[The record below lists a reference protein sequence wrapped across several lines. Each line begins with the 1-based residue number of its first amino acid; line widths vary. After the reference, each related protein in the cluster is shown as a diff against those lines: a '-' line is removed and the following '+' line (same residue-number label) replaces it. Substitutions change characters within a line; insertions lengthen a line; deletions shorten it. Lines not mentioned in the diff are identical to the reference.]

1 MLPCFRIVGVLRAR
15 QAEIFQVPLDG
26 DEVSDPRTFSSKI
39 AVAEL
44 EGKGCGVVATRA
56 ISRGEVVLKESPLL
70 GLPASFESAS
80 DAEALLNA
88 TSLRQ
93 LDEDLNSALTSCSQ
107 ASQDRFWELSDC
119 HGEPKTAAGIAL
131 TNALQ
136 LGKGG
141 GLLAMSARFNHSCKP
156 NVQGGWDKS
165 QGGGMAVWH
174 ALRDISAGEELCFSY
189 VDPYETEAERQ
200 STLQSLFKFQCRC
213 PVCML
218 QGEAKMASNQNRQQL
233 RDLKEALE
241 LSAVVA
247 DDTAEMAREL
257 VPQMVEL
264 LDAELEGSPALK
276 SKVLHVG
283 FLLAWEGGDA
293 DLAKSMAEEAWEN
306 AVVAYGPDSERAT
319 QLKLCASGAVPDEDL
334 EDILLELDS
343 SEFSVPGPPGLLAEE
358 DDDY

>member
-1 MLPCFRIVGVLRAR
+1 MECVRLPSEAGSVTPSTVRPEFLPSRRCPAVSSKGGSSDVLSFVPWALLGGCGRARLKRSRRGICGVLRAR

-70 GLPASFESAS
+70 GLPVSFESAS

-200 STLQSLFKFQCRC
+200 STLQSLFKFQCRW
-213 PVCML
+213 
-218 QGEAKMASNQNRQQL
+218 
-233 RDLKEALE
+233 DW
-241 LSAVVA
+241 
-247 DDTAEMAREL
+247 
-257 VPQMVEL
+257 
-264 LDAELEGSPALK
+264 SP
-276 SKVLHVG
+276 SSSGLHKTCAG
-283 FLLAWEGGDA
+283 FLL
-293 DLAKSMAEEAWEN
+293 
-306 AVVAYGPDSERAT
+306 
-319 QLKLCASGAVPDEDL
+319 
-334 EDILLELDS
+334 
-343 SEFSVPGPPGLLAEE
+343 
-358 DDDY
+358 